1 MKVCFNYKVE
11 AGQNPYSGITS
22 FQHFRGEK
30 LYSDCIVPQEG
41 IAGTETENY
50 ECYPVTE
57 GVEELGR
64 SQGYYPDT
72 SVAYIRILWKEFEPE
87 QGVFNFD
94 FIEGILN
101 DAKAHNQ
108 SLMFRLM
115 PHSTCE
121 RDDLPNWF
129 KKIVPCPA
137 RPDGMRVKDS
147 PTDPRFLKMFGNAIK
162 VFGERFDSNETLD
175 IIDVCLPGSW
185 GEGHK
190 LENYPKQDLMDFV
203 DIYLSVFKNTKLV
216 GQMGLP
222 WLIEYANKVA
232 PIGWRGDGTGSP
244 KHMNEIFPDRISK
257 LNPDIYKT
265 APISFESYWWLGEW
279 YRRGWDI
286 DEIIEKTLSWNIT
299 NFNPKSLPIP
309 YIWKDKI
316 DYWVSKMGY
325 HYQINSVE
333 NANYNNGLL
342 NFTFNV
348 ENVGVAPIYNKLNLV
363 FKVVGDTETE
373 VISNVDIRKWLPG
386 KISEDITLNLG
397 NLNKGEYTVKV
408 AINKGSVFA
417 YFATDAEFDG
427 LYYTLFTFKV

>member
-175 IIDVCLPGSW
+175 IIDV
-185 GEGHK
+185 
-190 LENYPKQDLMDFV
+190 
-203 DIYLSVFKNTKLV
+203 
-216 GQMGLP
+216 
-222 WLIEYANKVA
+222 
-232 PIGWRGDGTGSP
+232 
-244 KHMNEIFPDRISK
+244 
-257 LNPDIYKT
+257 
-265 APISFESYWWLGEW
+265 
-279 YRRGWDI
+279 
-286 DEIIEKTLSWNIT
+286 
-299 NFNPKSLPIP
+299 
-309 YIWKDKI
+309 
-316 DYWVSKMGY
+316 
-325 HYQINSVE
+325 
-333 NANYNNGLL
+333 
-342 NFTFNV
+342 
-348 ENVGVAPIYNKLNLV
+348 
-363 FKVVGDTETE
+363 
-373 VISNVDIRKWLPG
+373 
-386 KISEDITLNLG
+386 
-397 NLNKGEYTVKV
+397 
-408 AINKGSVFA
+408 
-417 YFATDAEFDG
+417 
-427 LYYTLFTFKV
+427 